1 MFASVG
7 RRLALLNAL
16 VVVAVIASIGMTT
29 LLLLRQSLDRE
40 ADQALAERAKAA
52 RTAWS
57 EVFTTGQ
64 PLPSANWPAATARED
79 DEGEHDRGEEDDE
92 DESHEVLESGDT
104 LLFAV
109 DSHGNLLANS
119 RGVTLPNLPDAEGV
133 REALAGTANTRGI
146 RIGDESI
153 RLYTMPVK
161 ADDQIVGAIQAARS
175 DREHQEELR
184 LVGLMTLAGIGLGT
198 IVAVPAGLFLARRAM
213 RPIDAAFARQRAFVA
228 DASHELRTPL
238 TLMRATAELVQRLP
252 DASPAV
258 RDEVAAI
265 ISEIDD
271 TNRLV
276 DDLLLL
282 ARLDSSELP
291 MQRQRVDL
299 GALVRDAAAPMAPLA
314 EAAGLALTVSAPVGV
329 EVEVDPSR
337 IRQVVRI
344 LLDNA
349 IAYTLAGAVAVAV
362 ERQGS
367 RARFTVRDTGP
378 GIAPADQRQVFNRF
392 YRADRARSRASGGA
406 GLGLAIARALIEVH
420 QGEIGLESQ
429 LGQGTLVWF
438 TLPLCAAARPRGS

>member
-1 MFASVG
+1 MFTSVG

-16 VVVAVIASIGMTT
+16 VVVAVIASIGLTT
-29 LLLLRQSLDRE
+29 LFLLRQSLDRE
-40 ADQALAERAKAA
+40 ADQALAERAGAA
-52 RTAWS
+52 RATWTGLFA
-57 EVFTTGQ
+57 TGQ
-64 PLPSANWPAATARED
+64 PLPADNRAADASSEDDERDHRED
-79 DEGEHDRGEEDDE
+79 DERDEE

-109 DSHGNLLANS
+109 DEKGTLLANS
-119 RGVTLPNLPDAEGV
+119 RGVALPGLPDAEGLS
-133 REALAGTANTRGI
+133 EALTGSANTRGT
-146 RIGDESI
+146 RIGDEPI
-153 RLYTMPVK
+153 RIYSMPVR
-161 ADDQIVGAIQAARS
+161 DDDRIVGAIQAARS

-238 TLMRATAELVQRLP
+238 TLMRATAEMVQRLP

-258 RDEVAAI
+258 REEVAAI
-265 ISEIDD
+265 VTEIDA

-282 ARLDSSELP
+282 ARLDSAELLL
-291 MQRQRVDL
+291 QRQGVDL
-299 GALVRDAAAPMAPLA
+299 GAIVRDAASPMAPLA
-314 EAAGLALTVSAPVGV
+314 QAAGLELTITAPPGL
-329 EVEVDPSR
+329 EVDVDPVR

-349 IAYTLAGAVAVAV
+349 IAYTPAGAVTVSV

-367 RARFTVRDTGP
+367 RARVAVRDTGA
-378 GIAPADQRQVFNRF
+378 GIAPADQRQVFDRF
-392 YRADRARSRASGGA
+392 YRADRARSRASGGT
-406 GLGLAIARALIEVH
+406 GLGLAIARALIAAH
-420 QGEIGLESQ
+420 NGEIGLESQ
-429 LGQGTLVWF
+429 PGQGTLVWF
-438 TLPLCAAARPRGS
+438 TLPLRAGT